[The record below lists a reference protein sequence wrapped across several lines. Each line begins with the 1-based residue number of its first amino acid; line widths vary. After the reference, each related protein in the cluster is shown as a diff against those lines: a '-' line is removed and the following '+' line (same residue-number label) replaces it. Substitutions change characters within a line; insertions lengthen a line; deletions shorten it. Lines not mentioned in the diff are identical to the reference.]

1 MVNFRK
7 SGTYVFD
14 WLFWENS
21 RSILIFDSL
30 RQDNKKEAEILEEFL
45 IECAEAKG
53 QQVKP
58 EIEVAYYPIKVWM
71 SMSEKIPYLLI

>member
-1 MVNFRK
+1 
-7 SGTYVFD
+7 
-14 WLFWENS
+14 
-21 RSILIFDSL
+21 L